1 MFPLIFFPFV
11 FKFFHDRYI
20 YIFIMKSLLPQAKEA
35 EIAAKHIDL
44 GNAVPLL
51 GYAANLPTKVAV
63 SVDAGTDQS

>member
-1 MFPLIFFPFV
+1 
-11 FKFFHDRYI
+11 
-20 YIFIMKSLLPQAKEA
+20 MKSLLPQAKEA